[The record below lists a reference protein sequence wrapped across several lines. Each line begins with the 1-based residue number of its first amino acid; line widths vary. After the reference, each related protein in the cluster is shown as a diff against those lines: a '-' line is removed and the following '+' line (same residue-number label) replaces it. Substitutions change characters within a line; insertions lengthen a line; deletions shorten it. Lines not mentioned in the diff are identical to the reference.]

1 MKYHKIPA
9 AGTRMELQK
18 QDLSWMQDSLAEG
31 INGLL
36 KLLGDGNYIING
48 VEVSGTQLTAGWI
61 YYNGELLRF
70 KSGAN
75 NTKFIIVDEEVTPGT
90 GDYDR
95 YATPGSG
102 VGAVNISSLQRVS
115 QLINLVTV
123 RNDLDNLTA
132 LVDTIYKTG
141 MIVPF
146 VGTVAPSGWMLCN
159 GSAIPDDAEHAA
171 LRALVGANTPDLDG
185 LGIVGAGGR
194 SVGSIAGNDD
204 ISLSES
210 QMPQHKHGKGTLYTV
225 ARGAHSHP
233 IYGETMQKDGSS
245 TKTVKVLDTGLDP
258 NHGSYTEETGVT
270 SNHSHEIMGET
281 DNKGANASIDIRNR
295 SMAANFI
302 IKI

>member
-1 MKYHKIPA
+1 MKYHKIPPS
-9 AGTRMELQK
+9 GTPMELQK

-48 VEVSGTQLTAGWI
+48 VEESGTQLTAGWI

-70 KSGAN
+70 KSGAI

-102 VGAVNISSLQRVS
+102 VGAVNISTLQRVS

-123 RNDLDNLTA
+123 QNDLSNLTT
-132 LVDTIYKTG
+132 LVNGIFKTG
-141 MIVPF
+141 MIMPYI
-146 VGTVAPSGWMLCN
+146 GTVAPDGWMLCD
-159 GSAIPDDAEHAA
+159 GSAIPDDAEHAS
-171 LRALVGANTPDLDG
+171 LRALVGAITPDLDG

-194 SVGSIAGNDD
+194 SIGSIAGNDEVD
-204 ISLSES
+204 LTVE
-210 QMPQHKHGKGTLYTV
+210 QLPAHKHGAGDLRTEYS
-225 ARGAHSHP
+225 GSHSHQ
-233 IYGETMQKDGSS
+233 IKGDIIEKSGTGTQIA
-245 TKTVKVLDTGLDP
+245 VLDHYYDLDKGDR
-258 NHGSYTEETGVT
+258 NKYTEAAG
-270 SNHSHEIMGET
+270 NHSHNVTSGNT
-281 DNKGANASIDIRNR
+281 ADTGNGNSIDIRNR